1 MLDQHTRNKEKFP
14 IETVRAVAIIILV
27 SFHVI
32 GGPDGRG
39 LGLDAMHPLRYYA
52 DLLVDLRMPLF
63 AFIAGLVYAKRPVS
77 TNNLGKFLRGKFRR
91 LAIPGA
97 VAMSLFALTAIMTGA
112 ASQPPDPVWMMYF
125 SGYSI
130 FWFLQAILVI
140 FFTAVV
146 ADIISKGKLLLPMLV
161 GSIFAI
167 CFGFT
172 FTSEIMSLDRVTSL
186 LPYFLIG
193 VFFIRN
199 HNFIMGKKNI
209 LIPAFFIIMLT
220 GLIMNFYVLGQTG
233 SFSEDRLDL
242 QSFLFGAGA
251 CTISIMIFPTIDYLR
266 FIGSYS
272 FTIYLYHIFA
282 TTGSRKALA
291 SLELDSPYLHL
302 FFGLILGVG
311 LPIILHFLIAK
322 NRFLSQLML
331 GINYQDKTSRPKQLR
346 TA

>member
-1 MLDQHTRNKEKFP
+1 
-14 IETVRAVAIIILV
+14 
-27 SFHVI
+27 
-32 GGPDGRG
+32 
-39 LGLDAMHPLRYYA
+39 
-52 DLLVDLRMPLF
+52 
-63 AFIAGLVYAKRPVS
+63 
-77 TNNLGKFLRGKFRR
+77 
-91 LAIPGA
+91 
-97 VAMSLFALTAIMTGA
+97 
-112 ASQPPDPVWMMYF
+112 
-125 SGYSI
+125 
-130 FWFLQAILVI
+130 
-140 FFTAVV
+140 
-146 ADIISKGKLLLPMLV
+146 
-161 GSIFAI
+161 
-167 CFGFT
+167 
-172 FTSEIMSLDRVTSL
+172 
-186 LPYFLIG
+186 
-193 VFFIRN
+193 
-199 HNFIMGKKNI
+199 
-209 LIPAFFIIMLT
+209 MLT